1 MHTSRETREYLEIVP
16 DKFEF
21 VFTPKHTSWINIIES
36 FFQQNDKKLIERNKL
51 NQ

>member
-36 FFQQNDKKLIERNKL
+36 FFQQMTRSLLKGIS
-51 NQ
+51 